1 MNRPYTSRVEAYFER
16 LAEVVRPRL
25 ASNGG
30 PVILVQVENEYA
42 NVSKRYGE
50 AGQEYLRW
58 IVELGK
64 RVGFAEVPQ
73 TTCEGGAAG
82 AIETS
87 NGFTISAERITAV
100 RKSHPGTPLLW
111 TELYPSW
118 YRVWG
123 GRNAPARDPREIA
136 WAILDFV
143 SRGGSGWNYY
153 MWHGGSNFGRNSMYL
168 QTPSYDFHAALDEY
182 GRASQLGE
190 YLGRFHAVMQEHSAI
205 LLQGERKEIFAGS
218 ERVTIWR
225 KGKDELRLVQENYPG
240 PMPEGTDLKRS
251 TTLARLLNKEGK
263 ILFDLDA
270 VNEQVTRSF
279 INPKWNTVGERLS
292 EWRTWKEP
300 MPAERKDRGVI
311 AVDPMEQLSL
321 TKDSTDYCWY
331 SCKLEV
337 SQAGSQE
344 LVIPYGGDFFYA
356 FVDGSLVSSSKLP
369 LQEDRGAI
377 TPEDPAHPRII
388 ANEIER
394 DKVNGFR
401 HALTLPS
408 LAAGAHRLDLLA
420 VALGMTKGDW
430 QIASPMNFERKGVW
444 EGVLLN
450 SKPLQNWTMRTGLVG
465 EKKILSAGN
474 PDIRWDP
481 VGELKTLS
489 WYRTSVPVP
498 EKLVGTS
505 TAFRIDANGL
515 GKGMIWVNGRAI
527 GRHWLINASE
537 PADEPSQRY
546 YHVPAD
552 WLRATNDIVIL
563 EEQAASPAKVELQVR
578 A

>member
-1 MNRPYTSRVEAYFER
+1 
-16 LAEVVRPRL
+16 
-25 ASNGG
+25 
-30 PVILVQVENEYA
+30 
-42 NVSKRYGE
+42 
-50 AGQEYLRW
+50 
-58 IVELGK
+58 
-64 RVGFAEVPQ
+64 
-73 TTCEGGAAG
+73 
-82 AIETS
+82 
-87 NGFTISAERITAV
+87 
-100 RKSHPGTPLLW
+100 
-111 TELYPSW
+111 
-118 YRVWG
+118 
-123 GRNAPARDPREIA
+123 
-136 WAILDFV
+136 
-143 SRGGSGWNYY
+143 
-153 MWHGGSNFGRNSMYL
+153 MYL

-430 QIASPMNFERKGVW
+430 QIASPMNFERKGIW

-450 SKPLQNWTMRTGLVG
+450 GKPLQNWTMRTGLVG
-465 EKKILSAGN
+465 EKKILSAGY

-563 EEQAASPAKVELQVR
+563 EEQAASPAKVELQMR